1 MNKRVDEKHQ
11 EFAPEALLQ
20 TRENLRRLGERI
32 ARRREELILRQIL
45 GDDVRVLDLSD
56 SGPEN

>member
-11 EFAPEALLQ
+11 EFAPEALQ